1 MTRPRWWNL
10 LSKHRHKR
18 AAVAAPVSLADRRR
32 LSDAEI
38 HRRAFDKIGEDLR
51 AELFAS
57 VLRDGTP
64 AEFDG
69 LLGDDGSPSMLE
81 GGR

>member
-1 MTRPRWWNL
+1 MKWPLPFVRRKFKTKPP
-10 LSKHRHKR
+10 
-18 AAVAAPVSLADRRR
+18 PVSLADRER
-32 LSDAEI
+32 LAEAEI

-64 AEFDG
+64 AEFDA

-81 GGR
+81 GKPC